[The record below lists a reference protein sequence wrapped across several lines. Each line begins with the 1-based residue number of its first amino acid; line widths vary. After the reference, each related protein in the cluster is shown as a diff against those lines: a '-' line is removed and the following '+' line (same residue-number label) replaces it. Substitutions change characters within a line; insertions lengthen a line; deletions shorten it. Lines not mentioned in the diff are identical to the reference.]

1 MKVIGIGL
9 NKTGTKSLGASLRI
23 LGFNHF
29 RWSPEPFDVYLRQGF
44 SGLLSTLH
52 RYDSFE
58 DWPWPLVYREVD
70 KAFPCSK
77 FILTK
82 RQSADIW
89 YQSLCKHALRT
100 GPTLIRQHIYGHA
113 MPQGHRQE
121 YLLYYENH
129 IHAARD
135 YFARRPHDILEVC
148 WENGDGWREIG
159 TFLGLGVPGTPFPHE
174 NQSSRKGTE
183 TGPHVSDRSR
193 DPRHG
198 R

>member
-58 DWPWPLVYREVD
+58 E
-70 KAFPCSK
+70 
-77 FILTK
+77 
-82 RQSADIW
+82 SADIW